1 MQRIVM
7 ILAAL
12 MMSTAVVA
20 QQSTHREWMGDFTS
34 VSLSG
39 NMKVK
44 MVRIS
49 DSEQPMLVVNT
60 TDESASRLSYTI
72 DDNGVLKIRESNSRN
87 RTVDTDIEI
96 RFRTVDGLKIAGS
109 RVEIDGELEVP
120 VRDIEVSG
128 SGTLKG
134 SVKATDLKLT
144 VSGQSDV
151 DLTGEAR
158 YLKLDV
164 SAADIDLSKLEAMS
178 AEVTATQRGEAT
190 VRVSERLV
198 ATTNLGGTVFYKE
211 HHGTYRHSRNQS
223 SENLQLHRFQR
234 SGIHGRCDRK
244 ICGRAGSAGRSGH
257 DNPAGYKI
265 YHGGFKVAK
274 GIGP

>member
-120 VRDIEVSG
+120 VIDIEVSG

-198 ATTNLGGTVFYKE
+198 ATTNLGGTVFYKGKPDILRVQE
-211 HHGTYRHSRNQS
+211 RLLGS
-223 SENLQLHRFQR
+223 SIN
-234 SGIHGRCDRK
+234 
-244 ICGRAGSAGRSGH
+244 
-257 DNPAGYKI
+257 N
-265 YHGGFKVAK
+265 
-274 GIGP
+274 IGE

>member
-120 VRDIEVSG
+120 VLDIEVSG

-164 SAADIDLSKLEAMS
+164 SAADIDLSNLEAMS

-198 ATTNLGGTVFYKE
+198 ATTNLGGTVFYKGKPDILRVQE
-211 HHGTYRHSRNQS
+211 RLLGS
-223 SENLQLHRFQR
+223 SIN
-234 SGIHGRCDRK
+234 
-244 ICGRAGSAGRSGH
+244 
-257 DNPAGYKI
+257 N
-265 YHGGFKVAK
+265 
-274 GIGP
+274 IGE